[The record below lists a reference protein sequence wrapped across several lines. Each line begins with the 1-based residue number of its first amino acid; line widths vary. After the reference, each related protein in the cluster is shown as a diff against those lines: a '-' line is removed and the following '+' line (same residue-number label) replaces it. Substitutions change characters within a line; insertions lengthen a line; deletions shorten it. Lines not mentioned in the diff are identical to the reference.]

1 MPATAPSLLNSKK
14 LIGSVLRCKGK
25 FDAALDVTNVDEVVK
40 TLKKEFARRSPHLS
54 AYPATVRITPLGQQ
68 RGVES
73 SVLVHK
79 HFKQIL
85 QICAHSSDMLLIQRR
100 RYARKPTM
108 TRTCIA
114 CYELWKAQNSL
125 STAPPSL
132 RPGSP
137 ASRARGR
144 VSPTRKATNEDSSE
158 MECDIDQAS
167 FGTSAAERIISKL
180 PTLSSE
186 RIKAKGRQPKVPLPT
201 EQELRHRLELMQ
213 PTARSSKF
221 LDEVGKLIGEAVK
234 DAWEE
239 VRHNGSA
246 AEIVSFGIEAFDLA
260 DRYKLISLSK

>member
-40 TLKKEFARRSPHLS
+40 TLKKTYDDENMH
-54 AYPATVRITPLGQQ
+54 
-68 RGVES
+68 
-73 SVLVHK
+73 
-79 HFKQIL
+79 
-85 QICAHSSDMLLIQRR
+85 CMLR
-100 RYARKPTM
+100 AMEGP
-108 TRTCIA
+108 
-114 CYELWKAQNSL
+114 ELAQY
-125 STAPPSL
+125 
-132 RPGSP
+132 
-137 ASRARGR
+137 
-144 VSPTRKATNEDSSE
+144 
-158 MECDIDQAS
+158 C
-167 FGTSAAERIISKL
+167 
-180 PTLSSE
+180 PTLSQTRKP
-186 RIKAKGRQPKVPLPT
+186 RIEGSRTRFAHKKGHQRRQFRKLKDVNRKFRYPPNKVSFVTVSLKMPCL
-201 EQELRHRLELMQ
+201 ELRHRLELMQ